1 VLHFSYILHEGGLAG
16 VNKHKAVRNRSG
28 TISFLIENKA
38 VFVFILL
45 LCLSLILFLLGLSV
59 GSTMINPLL
68 TIQQLLGM
76 GSGEHEFVIETL
88 RLPRM
93 ILSLLVGIALGV
105 SGLIL
110 QGIIRNP
117 LASPDIIGITGGA
130 AAAAVFFITFYSEIS
145 LKWLPFIA
153 LMGAGTVS
161 IIIYIL
167 AWKKGVT
174 PIRLVLIGIG
184 VQAAM
189 GALVTMMI
197 VLSPTYSTSEAYIWL
212 TGSVYGANWGHVY
225 SMLPWVIIFVPLAL
239 LLSRKVNVQELGDDL
254 AVGLGSKVQINRF
267 VLLFISVALAGAAV
281 AFAGGIGF
289 VGLIA
294 PHIARKLVGRS
305 FGSLVP
311 VSALIGG
318 IIVFSADVVARTAFL
333 PLDLPAG
340 AFVSGIGAPFFIYLL
355 YRNRHV

>member
-1 VLHFSYILHEGGLAG
+1 MKNYRSI
-16 VNKHKAVRNRSG
+16 RNRSG
-28 TISFLIENKA
+28 TISFLLEKKA
-38 VFVFILL
+38 VMIFLVLV
-45 LCLSLILFLLGLSV
+45 CLSLLLFIMGLSV
-59 GSTMINPLL
+59 GSTFISP
-68 TIQQLLGM
+68 IAIVQQLLGI
-76 GSGEHEFVIETL
+76 GNGEHTFVIETL

-93 ILSLLVGIALGV
+93 ILSLLVGMALGV

-130 AAAAVFFITFYSEIS
+130 SVAAVFFITYFSEVS
-145 LKWLPFIA
+145 LKWLPLIA
-153 LMGAGTVS
+153 IIGAGIVS
-161 IIIYIL
+161 LIIYLL
-167 AWKKGVT
+167 AWKNGVT

-212 TGSVYGANWGHVY
+212 TGSVYGANWENVY
-225 SMLPWVIIFVPLAL
+225 SMLPWVLIFVPLAL
-239 LLSRKVNVQELGDDL
+239 LFSRAVNVQELGDQVAL
-254 AVGLGSKVQINRF
+254 GVGSRVQLHRF
-267 VLLFISVALAGAAV
+267 ALLFVSVALAGSAV

-318 IIVFSADVVARTAFL
+318 LIVVLADVVARTAFL

-340 AFVSGIGAPFFIYLL
+340 VFVSGIGAPFFIYLL
-355 YRNRHV
+355 YRNRHQ